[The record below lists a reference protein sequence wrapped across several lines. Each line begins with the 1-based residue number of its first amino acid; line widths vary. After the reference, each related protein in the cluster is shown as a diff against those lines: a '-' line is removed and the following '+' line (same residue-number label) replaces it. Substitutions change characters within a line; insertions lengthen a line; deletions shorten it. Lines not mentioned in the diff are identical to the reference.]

1 MIVLQNLNAIPQLRK
16 HLAYLPHVRN
26 AHASIVARDLTYS
39 EHKENGVAIVDSW
52 AKDFLL

>member
-1 MIVLQNLNAIPQLRK
+1 MQNLNAIPQLRK